1 YPQYDPRLSLPE
13 ACHVLFHRPSP
24 AQAGP
29 SDLSRAV
36 GHMGMRVDE
45 TRNHDTTME
54 IDATRP
60 PARPSFHL
68 GLGPDGDEAIVEDR
82 HAMCP
87 RPNARGGEASR
98 ADEREVRLAGDG

>member
-1 YPQYDPRLSLPE
+1 
-13 ACHVLFHRPSP
+13 
-24 AQAGP
+24 
-29 SDLSRAV
+29 
-36 GHMGMRVDE
+36 MGMRVDE

-82 HAMCP
+82 HAPRP
-87 RPNARGGEASR
+87 RPNARGSEDSP
-98 ADEREVRLAGDG
+98 ADEHEVRLAGHV